1 MFKNCTI
8 KNAHFFCFVCFLRAH
23 SLPLAT
29 NVMRCYNLYMN
40 EILNEAPFAAKV
52 KYLRAKLML
61 TQEVLAKELGVSF
74 ATVNRWESQC
84 RTPQFLSKEKFFGFC
99 EKMGIIFP
107 DNGTGG

>member
-40 EILNEAPFAAKV
+40 EILNEATFA
-52 KYLRAKLML
+52 AKLML
-61 TQEVLAKELGVSF
+61 TQEALAKELGVSF

-99 EKMGIIFP
+99 EKMGIIFS
-107 DNGTGG
+107 DNGAGG

>member
-8 KNAHFFCFVCFLRAH
+8 KNAHFFFVLSVFA
-23 SLPLAT
+23 SAFSPLAT

-61 TQEVLAKELGVSF
+61 AQEALAKELGVSF

-84 RTPQFLSKEKFFGFC
+84 RTPQFLSKEKILRFLRENGNNIFG
-99 EKMGIIFP
+99 
-107 DNGTGG
+107 